1 MMTPST
7 MMTGTLATLLGS
19 SLHRCSGVLAAL
31 GRGCGELGPPGRNA
45 ASATRG
51 SVSRH
56 GTLHTWV
63 GPAPEP
69 LSPDI
74 LQTFSILPDP
84 FNISPSPKVYS

>member
-7 MMTGTLATLLGS
+7 MMTGPLATLLGS
-19 SLHRCSGVLAAL
+19 SLHRCCGLLAAL
-31 GRGCGELGPPGRNA
+31 GRGCGELDPPGRNA

-56 GTLHTWV
+56 GTLHTWG

-69 LSPDI
+69 LGPDI
-74 LQTFSILPDP
+74 LQTYVIFNDP
-84 FNISPSPKVYS
+84 FNISPRTKV